1 MYDYR
6 NIAGAQMLNG
16 MFENR
21 KIIASADKSCGL
33 RVDRLKSEF
42 NPDWF
47 DLVQFTEKIQNFF
60 A

>member
-33 RVDRLKSEF
+33 RVDRLKPEF